1 MVDKTEFDNEGIKKG
16 LQQIN
21 LQLNE
26 TNKQLAE
33 QGKPNLFKAFK
44 ENQAEVFTAI
54 SMSLAERK
62 HAEKIA
68 DAVSDGVGTVKT
80 PRDAKGRAIARR
92 PAEGDTLYG
101 LMTKLVTISGDQQT
115 MFENAKTDAEKKQE
129 EFQRKKEKKDEQHLQ
144 IALKTNEKDR
154 DMHQIAIIDAHN
166 DRENTKDVANEDRIE
181 RMNNSHKFLESL
193 RRGFTGLKN
202 PSLAQAKISRDMK
215 KLLGKGLLTRAK
227 VLKRMIKQGKLAEG
241 LGKRFKNFFSKDKK
255 DKKDQAGLISKGLSK
270 LGGIFK
276 SGFNALTSTFGFLL
290 KTAAVLLT
298 IGLIFKFL
306 DSDYWKSIKPNIG
319 QIIAQSVIVA
329 ENIVN
334 LLISVIK
341 DVLIP
346 ALMTLAKVTLFVA
359 KKIGALFGFQFAE
372 GREGEIIDEIAA
384 DPSYKSD
391 AEREKAV
398 KDKLAFEK
406 REYMGFW
413 DPISGPVGMSKF
425 PLVGAARFGFNA
437 LMGNSIEDMRKNNSI
452 AFDTKAGS
460 DGASFQ
466 GMKFSFKV
474 PTLNTTTINT
484 SNSVGGNTSL
494 INMRKAFA
502 KAGYIDG
509 LNASNK

>member
-1 MVDKTEFDNEGIKKG
+1 MVDKTEVDNEGIKKG
-16 LQQIN
+16 LQQIS

-33 QGKPNLFKAFK
+33 QGRPNLFKAFK

-80 PRDAKGRAIARR
+80 PRDAKGRALARK

-101 LMTKLVTISGDQQT
+101 LMAKLVTISADQQT
-115 MFENAKTDAEKKQE
+115 MFENAKSDAEKKQE
-129 EFQRKKEKKDEQHLQ
+129 ELQRNQEKKDEEKLQ
-144 IALKTNEKDR
+144 IALKTNAEDR
-154 DMHQIAIIDAHN
+154 TLNQIVAVDAHA
-166 DRENTKDVANEDRIE
+166 DAENAKDVANEERIE
-181 RMNNSHKFLESL
+181 RRNNSHKFLESL

-202 PSLAQAKISRDMK
+202 PALAQAKLARDAK

-241 LGKRFKNFFSKDKK
+241 LGKSFKNFFSKDKK
-255 DKKDQAGLISKGLSK
+255 DKKEQAGLISRGLSK

-276 SGFNALTSTFGFLL
+276 SGFNAFKSTFGFLL
-290 KTAAVLLT
+290 KTAAALLT

-319 QIIAQSVIVA
+319 NIIAQSVIVA

-346 ALMTLAKVTLFVA
+346 ALMTLAKVILFVA

-372 GREGEIIDEIAA
+372 GRADEIKKEIDA

-406 REYMGFW
+406 REYMGFY
-413 DPISGPVGMSKF
+413 DPVAGPLGMQKF
-425 PLVGAARFGFNA
+425 PLVAAARFAFNY

-452 AFDTKAGS
+452 AFDTKAGN

-466 GMKFSFKV
+466 GKQFSFKV
-474 PTLNTTTINT
+474 PTLNTTIIDASAPTIVNS
-484 SNSVGGNTSL
+484 SN
-494 INMRKAFA
+494 INNNALV
-502 KAGYIDG
+502 
-509 LNASNK
+509 LNDIFRELHLSNK